1 MSSEQTG
8 KGAPASGDAQ
18 TSAQNMQPLGAASE
32 NGSVADENDHQSE
45 SMKMLVLGALGVVY
59 GDIGTSPIYAFREA
73 LHAATSDGVLVRSDI
88 LGVVS
93 LIFWALLLVVT
104 IKYVLFV
111 LRADNNGEGGILSLM
126 ALVQA
131 ALKRRPDVILGV
143 GICGAALFFGDAVIT
158 PAISVLS
165 AVEGLHIVAPQMTP
179 FVVPITVIILV
190 MLFSIQK
197 YGTGKVAIVFGP
209 VMALWFLALGALG
222 LWHIFDDPTVLAALN
237 PFYAVRFLTISPGIA
252 FITVGA
258 VFLAMTG
265 AEALYADLGHFGRKP
280 IVRAWLWIVFPCLVL
295 NYFGQ
300 AAFVL
305 SHGEAAALPFFQMMP
320 DFALWPMVLLATAA
334 TVIASQAVISGAF
347 SVARQAVQM
356 NILPR
361 LEIMH
366 TSEKLH
372 GQIYIP
378 RVNMLLGLTVIILV
392 LGFEKS
398 SNLAA
403 AYGIA
408 VTGNMLVT
416 TILLY
421 IVMTRIWNWSTVHA
435 LPLITVFLIIDV
447 LFFSANIIKVHD
459 GGWASI
465 GFAAILVIIMWTWVR
480 GTRHL
485 FRKTRKAEVP
495 LDLIVEQMHKRPPTI
510 VPGTA
515 VFLTGD
521 SKSAPTAL
529 MHSLKHYKVLHE
541 NNVILTVVTASKPW
555 VFSADRARVSQYN
568 ERFMQVTLTFGY
580 MQQPNIPR
588 ALGLCRKLGWKFDI
602 MTTSFFLS
610 RRSLKASTHSGMP
623 IWQDKLFIL
632 LARTASD
639 ATEYFQIP
647 TGRVVEIGTQ
657 VNI

>member
-1 MSSEQTG
+1 MSSEQNGVDLTPPAMP
-8 KGAPASGDAQ
+8 GAEISLP
-18 TSAQNMQPLGAASE
+18 P
-32 NGSVADENDHQSE
+32 DEPEHAHDGL
-45 SMKMLVLGALGVVY
+45 KTLVLGALGVVY
-59 GDIGTSPIYAFREA
+59 GDIGTSPIYALREA
-73 LHAATSDGVLVRSDI
+73 LHAAGSVGGLSRTDV

-93 LIFWALLLVVT
+93 IIFWALTLVVT
-104 IKYVLFV
+104 VKYVIFV

-126 ALVQA
+126 ALVRA
-131 ALKRRPDVILGV
+131 ALKGRPDVILGV

-165 AVEGLHIVAPQMTP
+165 AVEGLNIVAPHLNP
-179 FVVPITVIILV
+179 FVVPITVVIL
-190 MLFSIQK
+190 MTLFSVQRF
-197 YGTGKVAIVFGP
+197 GTAKVAIVFGP
-209 VMALWFLALGALG
+209 VMAVWFLAIGAAG
-222 LWHIFDDPTVLAALN
+222 AWHIFDSPDVLWALN
-237 PFYAVRFLTISPGIA
+237 PYYAFHFLTGSPGVA
-252 FITVGA
+252 FVTVGA

-280 IVRAWLWIVFPCLVL
+280 IVIAWLWIVFPCLVL

-305 SHGEAAALPFFQMMP
+305 THTGKDLELPFFQMLP
-320 DFALWPMVLLATAA
+320 GFALWPMVLLATAA
-334 TVIASQAVISGAF
+334 TVIASQAVITGAY
-347 SVARQAVQM
+347 SVARQAVQL

-361 LEIMH
+361 LEIQH

-372 GQIYIP
+372 GQIYVP
-378 RVNMLLGLTVIILV
+378 RVNLLLGLTVVILV
-392 LGFEKS
+392 LGFEAS
-398 SNLAA
+398 SRLAS

-416 TILLY
+416 TVLLY
-421 IVMTRIWNWSTVHA
+421 IVMTRIWHWRVSRA
-435 LPLITVFLIIDV
+435 LPLITAFLLSDIM
-447 LFFSANIIKVHD
+447 FFAANIIKVRE

-465 GFAAILVIIMWTWVR
+465 SLAAVLVIIMWTWVR

-485 FRKTRKAEVP
+485 FQKTRKAEVP
-495 LDLIVEQMHKRPPTI
+495 LDLIVRQMEKRPPTI

-521 SKSAPTAL
+521 PKSAPTAL
-529 MHSLKHYKVLHE
+529 MHSLKHYKVLHQS
-541 NNVILTVVTASKPW
+541 NVILTLVTAPKPW
-555 VFSADRARVSQYN
+555 VSSADRARVSQYN

-610 RRSLKASTHSGMP
+610 RRSLKASPHSGIP
-623 IWQDKLFIL
+623 LWQDKLFIL